1 MRRSLIMVKI
11 VALSRG
17 KDRNIRTI
25 EATFSR
31 DGELVPLRVNEDDR
45 PAVFNEIN
53 KLLESEGVD
62 IAKAAREIF
71 NLMSP
76 EAKVQEQIN
85 SSYYLS
91 SSLSIRDGHIFF
103 GDNRLEETLATHMMS
118 LLDEENV
125 PKDEKMWRSYVKFLD
140 NLHQNA
146 DEDIRKQLFRWMEYE
161 NKAGNGFGIT
171 EDGCLV
177 GYKGC
182 GGTVLEPMSKFTGFA
197 IVDGEEYNGHIPN
210 RVGSVVQM
218 PRSAVQNDPSVG
230 CSVGLHVGTRDYA
243 VQWAPVLLLVK
254 VNPRDVVS
262 VPYECDSQK
271 MRVCEYTV
279 LKVTDASE
287 EHQMYHGSD
296 IDYDD
301 DSNTLP
307 TSEAYDLLGEEI
319 YVEYDED
326 SSAEGKLIDVY
337 EDGAANII
345 IKTEDGEYVDIELD
359 RVNYYEVLGE
369 DEEDNENEF
378 EMTLED
384 AYELL
389 DSGEEIY
396 VNYDGKSHE
405 GVVVDVYEAPFKDPG
420 VIVKSDE
427 GEYKHIK
434 LYRIED
440 WDFLGEDE
448 EVFKVEDEEM
458 NDAIDEV
465 YRVLNEG
472 NVNPQEC
479 CNQEDCEESC
489 NMEVFKEIY
498 TLPVGTKLV
507 IVYNNRGPQLEAFV
521 GKVVAVSKCDM
532 EITLRNDEGRKE
544 TINFTDIVSVEQ
556 L

>member
-1 MRRSLIMVKI
+1 MTNVKI
-11 VALSRG
+11 ISLDRGEEGNLSDG
-17 KDRNIRTI
+17 KNLFIG
-25 EATFSR
+25 ATFSY
-31 DGELVPLRVNEDDR
+31 DGDLVPLKVSKADR
-45 PAVFNEIN
+45 PEVFAEVD
-53 KLLESEGVD
+53 KLLDDISSNKVNLDDAVVD
-62 IAKAAREIF
+62 LF

-76 EAKVQEQIN
+76 EARVKQHIN

-91 SSLSIRDGHIFF
+91 KNLSIQNGRIFF
-103 GDNRLEETLATHMMS
+103 GDNRLEETLANHMMS

-197 IVDGEEYNGHIPN
+197 IVDGKEYNGHIPN

-301 DSNTLP
+301 DSNALP

-326 SSAEGKLIDVY
+326 SSAEGKLVDVY
-337 EDGAANII
+337 EDGDANII
-345 IKTEDGEYVDIELD
+345 IETEDREYVNIELD
-359 RVNYYEVLGE
+359 RVNYYEVLSEDDKE
-369 DEEDNENEF
+369 DEDEF

-389 DSGEEIY
+389 EDKAEIL
-396 VNYDGKSHE
+396 VIYDGKSHQ
-405 GVVVDVYEAPFKDPG
+405 GVVVDVYEAQFKDPG
-420 VIVKSDE
+420 VIVKSDD

-434 LYRIED
+434 LYLIEH
-440 WDFLGEDE
+440 WEYVEGETE
-448 EVFKVEDEEM
+448 EDLEDQ
-458 NDAIDEV
+458 IDNSIKQI
-465 YRVLNEG
+465 YGLLS
-472 NVNPQEC
+472 
-479 CNQEDCEESC
+479 EESC
-489 NMEVFKEIY
+489 SCQGKCKGKVYKYIY
-498 TLPVGTKLV
+498 TTPVGTDV
-507 IVYNNRGPQLEAFV
+507 TIVYNDRGLELKEFS
-521 GKVVAVSKCDM
+521 GEVVAVSKCDM
-532 EITLRNDEGRKE
+532 EITLRNNVGEQVKVR
-544 TINFTDIVSVEQ
+544 FTDIISFDRP
-556 L
+556 